1 MQRFSA
7 VFASI
12 YIYFFFFLGSPQGLQ
27 FLDGFA
33 HRLIR
38 LAHADSTHKNMQSHL
53 RVFTEFC
60 HNLGLGPFPVQAQ
73 TVLRYIAFLS
83 VTGRSYGTIQN
94 HISSIK
100 HFHRLFGFPPGWDNL
115 YSFQLV
121 LRGCKRFLGAAPA
134 RKLPITPTLLLR
146 MVSLFDISKPIQA
159 AIRALFLVAFFSFLR
174 KSNLVIQS
182 DRVISPKVPRRSDL
196 HVSQYGAFL
205 NIRATKTIQ
214 FFQRALCVP
223 LPIISGSPLCPVSA
237 LAHHL
242 RINAVG
248 PSDPLFSVRLG
259 SAQSTHPLTFRHFSS
274 FLARVVAA
282 LGLDPRAYSPHSF
295 RRGGASF
302 AFECNVPAEH
312 IKFQGDWSS
321 DAYLVY
327 LEMSPAQK
335 HRAVNSMASKIRQLS
350 SH

>member
-1 MQRFSA
+1 MHRFSA
-7 VFASI
+7 VFAYI

-60 HNLGLGPFPVQAQ
+60 HNLGLGSFPVQAQ

-115 YSFQLV
+115 YSFQLA

-223 LPIISGSPLCPVSA
+223 LPIIPGSPLCPVSA

-259 SAQSTHPLTFRHFSS
+259 SA
-274 FLARVVAA
+274 
-282 LGLDPRAYSPHSF
+282 
-295 RRGGASF
+295 
-302 AFECNVPAEH
+302 
-312 IKFQGDWSS
+312 
-321 DAYLVY
+321 
-327 LEMSPAQK
+327 
-335 HRAVNSMASKIRQLS
+335 
-350 SH
+350 